1 MQIEFDLR
9 EYLDEKFTHI
19 DSRFELMDNRFEHID
34 QRFELIDQRFELIDK
49 QFEQL
54 TYRLEL
60 IDKQFEHNKR
70 ELEDIKT
77 VLKEDLE
84 VKTAIR
90 IDVNTN
96 KTKLNMIMSILS
108 LVGTAV
114 IVGVVKFLFFT

>member
-1 MQIEFDLR
+1 MYDTLKQSEGVPMHKEFDLR
-9 EYLDEKFTHI
+9 EYLDEKFAHI
-19 DSRFELMDNRFEHID
+19 DSRFEH
-34 QRFELIDQRFELIDK
+34 IDQRFELIDK
-49 QFEQL
+49 QFEQI
-54 TYRLEL
+54 TYRFEP

-77 VLKEDLE
+77 LLKEDLE

-108 LVGTAV
+108 VVGTAV
-114 IVGVVKFLFFT
+114 IVGVVKFLFFM

>member
-19 DSRFELMDNRFEHID
+19 DNRFELMDN
-34 QRFELIDQRFELIDK
+34 RFELIDQRFELIDK

-108 LVGTAV
+108 VVGTAV